1 MDVGKYTIDPE
12 ARLPLVIRVSQ
23 GDTGRKLEFVKA
35 DGTDFVGVCQMAGLK
50 PSGSAFYGG
59 VALNAGATLYM
70 TLTEDMTDEPGDVLC
85 EIVQNGSG
93 GAVYRRGTPNFVL
106 RVEKTP

>member
-1 MDVGKYTIDPE
+1 MNIGKYTIDPE
-12 ARLPLVIRVSQ
+12 ARLPLVICVSQ

-35 DGTDFVGVCQMAGLK
+35 DGTDFVGICQMAGLK

-59 VALNAGATLYM
+59 IDLNAGKTLYM
-70 TLTEDMTDEPGDVLC
+70 TLTEDMTSEPGDVLC

-93 GAVYRRGTPNFVL
+93 GVLRRGTPNFVL
-106 RVEKTP
+106 RVEETP

>member
-12 ARLPLVIRVSQ
+12 ARTPLVIHVSQ

-35 DGTDFVGVCQMAGLK
+35 DGTDFVGLCQMAGLK

-59 VALNAGATLYM
+59 IDLNAGKTLYM
-70 TLTEDMTDEPGDVLC
+70 TLTEEMTSEPGDVLC

-93 GAVYRRGTPNFVL
+93 GVLRRGTPNFVL